1 LQLAPAR
8 SGNGYQDY
16 DEDAVEKAIRVRA
29 LTQSGLTTQFIRVLL
44 DMQGICGS
52 GSSSRSTACWP
63 EPAGSQVLVTSS
75 RNAGEMAPKKSERE
89 AIDDVLRRLKKK
101 YPDVPGKDL
110 EQIVEKNYAAFQ
122 HAKLRDYIAVLVEHG
137 AKSEITARK
146 HKRH

>member
-1 LQLAPAR
+1 
-8 SGNGYQDY
+8 
-16 DEDAVEKAIRVRA
+16 
-29 LTQSGLTTQFIRVLL
+29 
-44 DMQGICGS
+44 
-52 GSSSRSTACWP
+52 
-63 EPAGSQVLVTSS
+63 
-75 RNAGEMAPKKSERE
+75 MAPKKSERE